1 MLTPGPLCWQI
12 RLYDSSQLIAVCRH
26 SAASHSVCHTNTAC
40 TAPVL
45 DAVELA
51 LASLPLT
58 SLCACFSFPSAAYL
72 WFLHINKYI
81 K

>member
-1 MLTPGPLCWQI
+1 MTAHSSLQLVGTLC
-12 RLYDSSQLIAVCRH
+12 CKPF
-26 SAASHSVCHTNTAC
+26 CHTNTAC

-58 SLCACFSFPSAAYL
+58 SLYASFSFPSATYL
-72 WFLHINKYI
+72 WFLQINKYI